1 MTIENVEPNLSS
13 IEPWKHKSFIK
24 KNEST
29 AWKQKLIKKILKN
42 ALERDKCTD
51 NSHSLFNIGKYV

>member
-13 IEPWKHKSFIK
+13 IEPWENKSFIK

-29 AWKQKLIKKILKN
+29 AQKQKLIKNILKN

-51 NSHSLFNIGKYV
+51 NSHSLFNTGKYV

>member
-1 MTIENVEPNLSS
+1 MTIENVDPNLSS
-13 IEPWKHKSFIK
+13 GEPWKNKSFIK

-29 AWKQKLIKKILKN
+29 AWKQKLMKKILKN